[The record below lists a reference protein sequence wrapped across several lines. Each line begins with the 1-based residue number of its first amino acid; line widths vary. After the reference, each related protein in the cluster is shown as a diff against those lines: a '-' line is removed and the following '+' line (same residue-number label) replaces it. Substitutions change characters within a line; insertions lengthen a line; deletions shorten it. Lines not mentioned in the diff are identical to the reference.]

1 MESARVDGNLTIYF
15 WREPGR
21 RDYNSNGRSLP
32 KFRGICQIYGE
43 SARHLRIITFGSL
56 SRICLGTPCINFSMY
71 VIGLLCIKKKDEPE
85 EEWQA
90 FTESLF
96 LVVKD
101 CFTCCHAAETKG
113 QSIFLPKVFNHQLNS
128 LVWFSGTFYG

>member
-1 MESARVDGNLTIYF
+1 M
-15 WREPGR
+15 
-21 RDYNSNGRSLP
+21 
-32 KFRGICQIYGE
+32 
-43 SARHLRIITFGSL
+43 
-56 SRICLGTPCINFSMY
+56 TPCINFSMY
-71 VIGLLCIKKKDEPE
+71 FIGLLCIKKKDEPE

-113 QSIFLPKVFNHQLNS
+113 PFNSLPNNFNHQIKRSDL
-128 LVWFSGTFYG
+128 LVLFMVKNFN

>member
-1 MESARVDGNLTIYF
+1 MYF
-15 WREPGR
+15 
-21 RDYNSNGRSLP
+21 
-32 KFRGICQIYGE
+32 
-43 SARHLRIITFGSL
+43 
-56 SRICLGTPCINFSMY
+56 
-71 VIGLLCIKKKDEPE
+71 IGLLCIKKKDEPE

-113 QSIFLPKVFNHQLNS
+113 PFNSLPNNFNHQIYPPDLLIVFTATNIYWS
-128 LVWFSGTFYG
+128 KIQVLFMVANFNCTFCVVEIFLIMKSTDELDK

>member
-1 MESARVDGNLTIYF
+1 MGLCLPWHTLYQYF
-15 WREPGR
+15 
-21 RDYNSNGRSLP
+21 
-32 KFRGICQIYGE
+32 
-43 SARHLRIITFGSL
+43 
-56 SRICLGTPCINFSMY
+56 Y
-71 VIGLLCIKKKDEPE
+71 VFYFTGLLCIKKKDEPE

-113 QSIFLPKVFNHQLNS
+113 SSNS
-128 LVWFSGTFYG
+128 LPNNLTTKFTDHVY

>member
-1 MESARVDGNLTIYF
+1 MYF
-15 WREPGR
+15 
-21 RDYNSNGRSLP
+21 
-32 KFRGICQIYGE
+32 
-43 SARHLRIITFGSL
+43 
-56 SRICLGTPCINFSMY
+56 
-71 VIGLLCIKKKDEPE
+71 IGLLCIKKKDEPE

-113 QSIFLPKVFNHQLNS
+113 PSNYLPNNFNPQIKRSDLAV
-128 LVWFSGTFYG
+128 LFTAK